1 MCTGTHTHSHSP
13 GVLPPLP
20 LSSSS
25 QGSFGEQ
32 QQLWSRWLIVQAI
45 KETCQTER
53 DDPEGIARM
62 GAGPLRDWRCVSQN
76 TRQKR
81 GRQGWGPKEWW
92 KGISTRSQQP
102 PQPRSSF
109 QALRNEALS
118 GAISQGRKTPNRDQ
132 ERESHALFCALLSV
146 RQPNTT

>member
-1 MCTGTHTHSHSP
+1 MVCEQVPGLRNPRSARLEKNPHSGLADEAHVMCTGTHTHSHSP

-62 GAGPLRDWRCVSQN
+62 GAGPLRDWRCVS
-76 TRQKR
+76 
-81 GRQGWGPKEWW
+81 
-92 KGISTRSQQP
+92 
-102 PQPRSSF
+102 
-109 QALRNEALS
+109 
-118 GAISQGRKTPNRDQ
+118 
-132 ERESHALFCALLSV
+132 
-146 RQPNTT
+146 